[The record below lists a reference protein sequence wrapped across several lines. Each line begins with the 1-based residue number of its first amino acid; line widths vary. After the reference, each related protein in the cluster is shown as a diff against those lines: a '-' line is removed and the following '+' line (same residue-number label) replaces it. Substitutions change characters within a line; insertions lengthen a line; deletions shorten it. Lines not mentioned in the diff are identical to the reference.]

1 MWKPN
6 LKGLTDKVKNAGSKV
21 AGAGKKFDKEIII
34 ADIPGLIKDAHVGK
48 GLGDKAKNLGKGSVD
63 KVKKLNPFSKK
74 EK

>member
-21 AGAGKKFDKEIII
+21 AGAGK
-34 ADIPGLIKDAHVGK
+34 

-63 KVKKLNPFSKK
+63 KVKKLIPFSKK

>member
-1 MWKPN
+1 MSKQN
-6 LKGLTDKVKNAGSKV
+6 LKVLTDKFKNAVSKV
-21 AGAGKKFDKEIII
+21 GGA
-34 ADIPGLIKDAHVGK
+34 GK